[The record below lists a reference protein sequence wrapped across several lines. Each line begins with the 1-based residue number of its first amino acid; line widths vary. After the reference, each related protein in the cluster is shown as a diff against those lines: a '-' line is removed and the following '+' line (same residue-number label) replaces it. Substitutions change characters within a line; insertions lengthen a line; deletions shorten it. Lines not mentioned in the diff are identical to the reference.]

1 MIFTINSDLYW
12 DDDYR
17 EWESPKV
24 WMRKKYTG
32 PYRYGGKSE
41 HYLSAQPAVQQL
53 IKENPELAKDIC
65 SQLYIKLGDS
75 NVGQF
80 ADGECSVSVYE
91 PVRGKDV
98 FIVNSTCNH
107 VNDNLMELLIMI
119 DAMRRASAGRITAV
133 IPYFG
138 YARQD
143 RKAKSRDPISAKLVA
158 NLITA
163 AGADRVLT
171 MDLHAAQIQGFFD
184 IPVDNLMGANLFI
197 KHFTRLFGKGNEN
210 VMVVSPDVG
219 STARARNFS
228 MKLGCNMAIVDKRRE
243 KANQSEVMNIIGN
256 VEGKTCI
263 LLDDIVD
270 TAGSLCGAAKAIQE
284 IGGAKEVYACATH
297 GVLSGPALER
307 IEESCIKELLFLD
320 TIPYPKDKPM
330 CDKIHYLSTAP
341 VFAEAIR
348 RIYEEV
354 SISSIF
360 DNVN

>member
-1 MIFTINSDLYW
+1 MIAHGKEIKVFTGN
-12 DDDYR
+12 
-17 EWESPKV
+17 
-24 WMRKKYTG
+24 
-32 PYRYGGKSE
+32 
-41 HYLSAQPAVQQL
+41 A
-53 IKENPELAKDIC
+53 NPELANDIC

-98 FIVNSTCNH
+98 FIVQSTCSH

-171 MDLHAAQIQGFFD
+171 MDLHA
-184 IPVDNLMGANLFI
+184 LFA
-197 KHFTRLFGKGNEN
+197 KHYLKVFGKNNEE

-219 STARARNFS
+219 STARARAFS
-228 MKLGCNMAIVDKRRE
+228 MSLGTNMAIVDKRRE

-270 TAGSLCGAAKAIQE
+270 TAGSLCGAARAIKE

-307 IEESCIKELLFLD
+307 IEQSCIKELLLLD
-320 TIPYPKDKPM
+320 TIPYPADKPRVE
-330 CDKIHYLSTAP
+330 KIRYLSTASI
-341 VFAEAIR
+341 FAEAIR

-354 SISSIF
+354 SIASIF
-360 DNVN
+360 DS

>member
-1 MIFTINSDLYW
+1 MRPETGQDKMNK
-12 DDDYR
+12 DD
-17 EWESPKV
+17 
-24 WMRKKYTG
+24 
-32 PYRYGGKSE
+32 YGGKREMISHGKE
-41 HYLSAQPAVQQL
+41 
-53 IKENPELAKDIC
+53 IKVFAGNSNPELAEHIC
-65 SQLYIKLGDS
+65 SELYRTLGKAD
-75 NVGQF
+75 VAQF
-80 ADGECSVSVYE
+80 ADGECSVSVFE

-98 FIVNSTCNH
+98 FIVQSTCNH

-158 NLITA
+158 NLITT

-184 IPVDNLMGANLFI
+184 IPVDNLLGSHLFV
-197 KHFTRLFGKGNEN
+197 KHFVNMFGKGNED

-219 STARARNFS
+219 STARVRAFS
-228 MKLGCNMAIVDKRRE
+228 MKLGVNMAIVDKRRE

-270 TAGSLCGAAKAIQE
+270 TAGSLCGAAKAISE
-284 IGGAKEVYACATH
+284 IGGAKKVYACATH
-297 GVLSGPALER
+297 GVLSGPAIER
-307 IEESCIKELLFLD
+307 IENSCIEELLLLD
-320 TIPYPKDKPM
+320 TIPYPTDKPA
-330 CDKIHYLSTAP
+330 CSRIKYISTAP

-354 SISSIF
+354 SISNLF
-360 DNVN
+360 D

>member
-1 MIFTINSDLYW
+1 MISHGKEIKVFAGNS
-12 DDDYR
+12 
-17 EWESPKV
+17 
-24 WMRKKYTG
+24 
-32 PYRYGGKSE
+32 
-41 HYLSAQPAVQQL
+41 
-53 IKENPELAKDIC
+53 NPELAEHIC
-65 SQLYIKLGDS
+65 SELYRTLGKAD
-75 NVGQF
+75 VAQF
-80 ADGECSVSVYE
+80 ADGECSVSVFE

-98 FIVNSTCNH
+98 FIVQSTCNH

-158 NLITA
+158 NLITT

-184 IPVDNLMGANLFI
+184 IPVDNLLGSHLFV
-197 KHFTRLFGKGNEN
+197 KHFVNMFGKGNED

-219 STARARNFS
+219 STARVRAFS
-228 MKLGCNMAIVDKRRE
+228 MKLGVNMAIVDKRRE

-256 VEGKTCI
+256 VEGKTCV

-270 TAGSLCGAAKAIQE
+270 TAGSLCGAARALIE
-284 IGGAKEVYACATH
+284 VGGAKEIYACATH
-297 GVLSGPALER
+297 GVLSRPALER
-307 IEESCIKELLFLD
+307 IEESPIKELKLCD
-320 TIPYPKDKPM
+320 TIPYPVGEPRLE
-330 CDKIHYLSTAP
+330 KINYVSVDRL
-341 VFAEAIR
+341 FAEAIR

-354 SISSIF
+354 SISPLF
-360 DNVN
+360 E

>member
-1 MIFTINSDLYW
+1 MRPETGQDKMNK
-12 DDDYR
+12 DD
-17 EWESPKV
+17 
-24 WMRKKYTG
+24 
-32 PYRYGGKSE
+32 YGGKREMISHGKE
-41 HYLSAQPAVQQL
+41 
-53 IKENPELAKDIC
+53 IKVFAGNSNPELAEHIC
-65 SQLYIKLGDS
+65 SELYRTLGKAD
-75 NVGQF
+75 VAQF
-80 ADGECSVSVYE
+80 ADGECSVSVFE

-98 FIVNSTCNH
+98 FIVQSTCNH

-158 NLITA
+158 NLITT

-184 IPVDNLMGANLFI
+184 IPVDNLLGSHLFV
-197 KHFTRLFGKGNEN
+197 KHFVNMFGKGNED

-219 STARARNFS
+219 STARVRAFS
-228 MKLGCNMAIVDKRRE
+228 MKLGVNMAIVDKRRE

-270 TAGSLCGAAKAIQE
+270 TAGSLCGAAKAISE
-284 IGGAKEVYACATH
+284 IGGAKKVYDCATH
-297 GVLSGPALER
+297 GVLSGPAIER
-307 IEESCIKELLFLD
+307 IENSCIEELLLLD
-320 TIPYPKDKPM
+320 TIPYPTDKPA
-330 CDKIHYLSTAP
+330 CSKIKYISTAP

-354 SISSIF
+354 SISNLF
-360 DNVN
+360 D

>member
-1 MIFTINSDLYW
+1 MIC
-12 DDDYR
+12 
-17 EWESPKV
+17 K
-24 WMRKKYTG
+24 G
-32 PYRYGGKSE
+32 PPPRAE
-41 HYLSAQPAVQQL
+41 TPQNA
-53 IKENPELAKDIC
+53 ITEEKDIMISHGKEIKVFTGNSNPALAEAIC
-65 SQLYIKLGDS
+65 AELYRTLGNA
-75 NVGQF
+75 NVSQF
-80 ADGECSVSVYE
+80 ADGECSVSVFE

-98 FIVNSTCNH
+98 FIVQSTCNH

-163 AGADRVLT
+163 AGADRLLT

-184 IPVDNLMGANLFI
+184 IPVDNLQGGHLFV
-197 KHFTRLFGKGNEN
+197 KHFVNMFGKGNED

-219 STARARNFS
+219 STARARSFS
-228 MKLGCNMAIVDKRRE
+228 MKLGTNMAIVDKRRE
-243 KANQSEVMNIIGN
+243 RANQSEVMNIIGD
-256 VEGKTCI
+256 VHGKTCI

-270 TAGSLCGAAKAIQE
+270 TAGSIVGAAKAIKE

-297 GVLSGPALER
+297 GVLSGPALDR
-307 IEESCIKELLFLD
+307 INSSCIKEMLLLD
-320 TIPYPKDKPM
+320 TIPYPANRAK
-330 CDKIHYLSTAP
+330 CDKIKYLSTAS

-354 SISSIF
+354 SISNLF
-360 DNVN
+360 E

>member
-1 MIFTINSDLYW
+1 MIAHGKEIKVFAGNSN
-12 DDDYR
+12 
-17 EWESPKV
+17 
-24 WMRKKYTG
+24 
-32 PYRYGGKSE
+32 
-41 HYLSAQPAVQQL
+41 PA
-53 IKENPELAKDIC
+53 LAKEIC
-65 SQLYIKLGDS
+65 SELFMGLGNTAVS
-75 NVGQF
+75 QF
-80 ADGECSVSVYE
+80 ADGECSISVYE

-98 FIVNSTCNH
+98 FIVQSTCKS

-184 IPVDNLMGANLFI
+184 IPVDNLMGGNLFVKHYI
-197 KHFTRLFGKGNEN
+197 KQFGKGNED

-219 STARARNFS
+219 SVARVRSFS
-228 MKLGCNMAIVDKRRE
+228 MKMGLNMAIVDKRRE
-243 KANQSEVMNIIGN
+243 KANQSEVMNIIGS

-270 TAGSLCGAAKAIQE
+270 TAGSLCGAAKAIKE
-284 IGGAKEVYACATH
+284 LGGAKDVYACATH
-297 GVLSGPALER
+297 GVLSGPAIER
-307 IEESCIKELLFLD
+307 IEESPIKELLLLD
-320 TIPYPKDKPM
+320 TIPYPADKEP
-330 CDKIHYLSTAP
+330 CSKIKYLHTAP

-354 SISSIF
+354 SISNLF
-360 DNVN
+360 DN